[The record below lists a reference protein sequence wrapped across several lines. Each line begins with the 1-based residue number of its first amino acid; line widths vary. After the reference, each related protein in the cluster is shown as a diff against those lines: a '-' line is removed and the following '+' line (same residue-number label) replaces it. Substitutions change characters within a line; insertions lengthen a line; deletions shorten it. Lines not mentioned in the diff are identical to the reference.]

1 VIPEGHDVSAQDD
14 IALHHS
20 LHITSTHETSL
31 VHVSESLFM
40 LGTWVHLNHC
50 RSTPNAKLESNG
62 VT

>member
-31 VHVSESLFM
+31 VHVS
-40 LGTWVHLNHC
+40 
-50 RSTPNAKLESNG
+50 
-62 VT
+62 